1 MRIKDSTI
9 VCLLITC
16 MIFMFIGILGMD
28 TRFDEL
34 AQEIGSVRADMEEME
49 EDIYAELAEHE
60 NRLYLIE
67 HNQEVMKLRLN
78 RHYTML
84 MDIQM
89 DLAIHDEA
97 IDKLKAMPTPKAKSS
112 LRRKLNVK
120 VSQKDIRN
128 ISSLVY
134 LEAGSCSDKCKKAV
148 ASVIFNRMVR
158 YKKTA
163 SQVIWQ
169 KGVFSVR
176 SRVLRTVPSSSCVEA
191 VKDVLKNGTTL
202 PLRVTAFRNKHYH
215 SFGKKYCC
223 IDGVYFTYV

>member
-9 VCLLITC
+9 ICLLITS
-16 MIFMFIGILGMD
+16 MIFMLIGILGLD
-28 TRFDEL
+28 TRLDDL
-34 AQEIGSVRADMEEME
+34 AIEIGSVRTDMEEME

-78 RHYTML
+78 RHYTMI
-84 MDIQM
+84 MDMQV
-89 DLAIHDEA
+89 DLALHDDA
-97 IDKLKAMPTPKAKSS
+97 INKLKTTPTPKGKSN
-112 LRRKLNVK
+112 LRRKMNVK

-128 ISSLVY
+128 ISALVY

-148 ASVIFNRMVR
+148 ASVIFNRMIR
-158 YKKTA
+158 YNKTA

-176 SRVLRTVPSSSCVEA
+176 SRVLKTIPSRSCIDA
-191 VKDVLKNGTTL
+191 VKDVLKNGSIF

-215 SFGKKYCC
+215 TFGKRYCC